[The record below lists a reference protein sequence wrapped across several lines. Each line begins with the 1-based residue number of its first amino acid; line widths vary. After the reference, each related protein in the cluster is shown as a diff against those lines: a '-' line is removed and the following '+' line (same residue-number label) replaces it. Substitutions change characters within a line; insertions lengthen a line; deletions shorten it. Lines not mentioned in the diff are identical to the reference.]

1 MAAINQQQQFEPVRR
16 SRLYE
21 GIIEQVHA
29 LIADGRLKPGDQLP
43 PERVLAET
51 FGVSRTSVRE
61 ALRALELRGLI
72 TGKQGGGTFVRSV
85 SAEDLVRPMAS
96 ALLAGKREIAELFEL
111 REMIEPPIARKAA
124 ERAEPRHL
132 AELERIL
139 DQQRLKV
146 ERGQPYPDED
156 AAFHYTVAVAA
167 SNAPLL
173 RLVDVVLELLRESR
187 STYLLCCGVRR
198 RPSWCRSPTPGG
210 WIFPC
215 PRSPAKTLMWT
226 PRCRPSGAGSRW
238 PATPRWRG
246 LAPCRPRWRTGRSA
260 RRWRGRSGWPR
271 RGRAGRAGHG
281 SRRPSG

>member
-146 ERGQPYPDED
+146 ERGEPYPDED

-187 STYLLCCGVRR
+187 STYLQ
-198 RPSWCRSPTPGG
+198 
-210 WIFPC
+210 
-215 PRSPAKTLMWT
+215 
-226 PRCRPSGAGSRW
+226 SGE
-238 PATPRWRG
+238 
-246 LAPCRPRWRTGRSA
+246 RPRRSLEGHRKVLDA
-260 RRWRGRSGWPR
+260 LRAHNPDEAERSMREHIATVAEEILAGGQGSGPRGQGQQTVIS
-271 RGRAGRAGHG
+271 
-281 SRRPSG
+281 